1 MIIRNI
7 VIITFVIAITLEFVA
22 WATSYPPGI
31 SGGVQGHAIRSLGKF
46 VCVQAARGAVA
57 SGSWG
62 WRRRPSHHLLTRPAI
77 KGHHSFLQQKAV
89 TLELGGGG
97 GALKF
102 PQKKH

>member
-62 WRRRPSHHLLTRPAI
+62 LEAKAIPSSPNKAGDQ
-77 KGHHSFLQQKAV
+77 KGHHSFLQQK
-89 TLELGGGG
+89 T
-97 GALKF
+97 
-102 PQKKH
+102 